1 MSDST
6 SVSSWWLY
14 PLNCSQGSAEVVYVR
29 RSDALAAFKR
39 YNNVQLDGKPMKIE
53 EIGPNIGLPVTPR
66 VNIVDVINGRGRRTV
81 VMMYAIFLLFLLL
94 LYYILL
100 SFPLQK
106 ILQTSIHDVQFII
119 SWHDW
124 CLVLWALCLRLMC
137 SFDKF
142 RPNNYREACI
152 CHMWKFIWSIIV
164 LNVLHCC
171 IAKYTLFKNS
181 LKEWFKYIK
190 QLLDLIF
197 SELEHEKM

>member
-1 MSDST
+1 M
-6 SVSSWWLY
+6 
-14 PLNCSQGSAEVVYVR
+14 R

-106 ILQTSIHDVQFII
+106 
-119 SWHDW
+119 
-124 CLVLWALCLRLMC
+124 
-137 SFDKF
+137 
-142 RPNNYREACI
+142 
-152 CHMWKFIWSIIV
+152 
-164 LNVLHCC
+164 
-171 IAKYTLFKNS
+171 NS
-181 LKEWFKYIK
+181 TN
-190 QLLDLIF
+190 
-197 SELEHEKM
+197 

>member
-1 MSDST
+1 MWSMEEEGEQLWWCMQ
-6 SVSSWWLY
+6 SSFCFCY
-14 PLNCSQGSAEVVYVR
+14 CFIISCC
-29 RSDALAAFKR
+29 
-39 YNNVQLDGKPMKIE
+39 
-53 EIGPNIGLPVTPR
+53 
-66 VNIVDVINGRGRRTV
+66 
-81 VMMYAIFLLFLLL
+81 LFH
-94 LYYILL
+94 YK
-100 SFPLQK
+100 K